1 MSSKKQTTKAQIFS
15 AAEQRAARS
24 ERIEVRDA
32 EPYGWIAFSESGAEQ
47 NYHLFR
53 NPERSGWSAPAPIS
67 STAAT
72 PNRATSASTSRRRS
86 STSRGSISKGTTTP
100 QRQYAR
106 PPRRRDRD
114 ARDSRRAA
122 YTFLRAHARE
132 PRGKLFPSHQPF
144 VRD

>member
-32 EPYGWIAFSESGAEQ
+32 EPYGWIAFSEAGKGEQ

-53 NPERSGWSAPAPIS
+53 DPDAKRLVCTCADFIYRGDAEPRYECKHVSAALKYIARQYLERDYD
-67 STAAT
+67 
-72 PNRATSASTSRRRS
+72 
-86 STSRGSISKGTTTP
+86 P

-106 PPRRRDRD
+106 TASAAGRDT
-114 ARDSRRAA
+114 RRAA
-122 YTFLRAHARE
+122 
-132 PRGKLFPSHQPF
+132 
-144 VRD
+144 